1 MPDLEQ
7 HKIPFNRPTI
17 AGKELDYVREAIDR
31 GQLADDGY
39 FMQQSCLKD
48 YFGAP
53 AVLLTHSCT
62 AALEMA
68 AMLIGI
74 RPGGEVTMP
83 PFTLVST
90 ANEVVLRGG
99 VAIVL
104 AAFYFGVA
112 DPLLACELGL
122 C

>member
-7 HKIPFNRPTI
+7 DKIPFNRP
-17 AGKELDYVREAIDR
+17 GKEMDCVREAIDR
-31 GQLADDGY
+31 GQPADDGY
-39 FMQQSCLKD
+39 FTQQSCLKD
-48 YFGAP
+48 YFGAT

-68 AMLIGI
+68 AILIGI
-74 RPGGEVTMP
+74 RPGDEVIMP
-83 PFTLVST
+83 SFTLVST
-90 ANEVVLRGG
+90 ANAVVLCGG

-112 DPLLACELGL
+112 DPLLACEFGR